1 MADSNGKV
9 DIGRVITN
17 TFGVISR
24 NPVVFL
30 GLSFL
35 ILGVPNA
42 ILQFVQ
48 GSPDVAATAIGS
60 PTVIITSIVGLF
72 VVMFFSVILQATL
85 VVATVKDLS
94 GEKIDIGSC
103 VSKAISKF
111 LPLLG
116 LGILVALGVGFG
128 MLLLIVPGIIL
139 ALMWMVSSPVM
150 MTENLGVIDSM
161 KRSAELTSGSKGMLF
176 LLMIIYL
183 IAAAVIGSVIG
194 GLGYAVGMASATGL
208 AIFALI
214 TNTITGAI
222 QGAVVA
228 SIYVDLRTEKEG
240 TNTHAL
246 ADVFS

>member
-1 MADSNGKV
+1 MADSEGKV

-24 NPVVFL
+24 NPIVFL

-42 ILQFVQ
+42 ILQLIQ
-48 GSPDVAATAIGS
+48 GSPDAAATAIGS
-60 PTVIITSIVGLF
+60 PGAIITGIVGFFVII
-72 VVMFFSVILQATL
+72 FFSVVLQATL
-85 VVATVKDLS
+85 IVATVKDLS
-94 GEKIDIGSC
+94 GEKIDIGNC

-111 LPLLG
+111 LPLFG
-116 LGILVALGVGFG
+116 LGILMGLGVMFG

-150 MTENLGVIDSM
+150 MTENMGVIDSM
-161 KRSAELTSGSKGMLF
+161 KRSADLTSGSKWMLF

-183 IAAAVIGSVIG
+183 IAALIITSVIG
-194 GLGYAVGMASATGL
+194 GLGYAFGMISVTGL
-208 AIFALI
+208 AIFTLI
-214 TNTITGAI
+214 TNTITGPI
-222 QGAVVA
+222 QGAAVA

-240 TNTHAL
+240 TDKGTL